1 MRSAEPTIMISLV
14 EGSDAIAYVISVWSM
29 ELSCQSFHCS
39 TFSNPNPNLPA
50 LWSWYFLSL
59 TVAWACFFFQLF
71 VSNDLWYFLICCF
84 KISYCRTLLQ
94 VATQV
99 SIIHCTSNAWE
110 MYVLLLFMYCTSNS
124 VLFFLYILVHSWN
137 LLFVFVLCS
146 TKKLR
151 IRKGDWQCHC
161 KL

>member
-1 MRSAEPTIMISLV
+1 MNSLV
-14 EGSDAIAYVISVWSM
+14 EGSDAIVFVIYVWSI
-29 ELSCQSFHCS
+29 ELSYQSFHCS
-39 TFSNPNPNLPA
+39 TLTPTPMLPLCIA
-50 LWSWYFLSL
+50 DIFLSL
-59 TVAWACFFFQLF
+59 TLVWPCFFFQLF
-71 VSNDLWYFLICCF
+71 VSNDLWYVLIFLI

-151 IRKGDWQCHC
+151 IWKGDWQCHC